1 MKNSAQTFLTREE
14 QEKVTA
20 SVHQAEGLTSG
31 EIVPMIVSSSHSY
44 PLVAVVGAFFFTLPT
59 SLLAARLIG
68 SHYWLGS
75 DNMWLFLVCFLVIFF
90 PARGLI
96 NQLGWLKRFFLAA
109 GSVEEEVQEAA
120 TTAFFTERLYR
131 TKDENGIL
139 LYISVFER
147 RVWILADAGINE
159 KIPHERW
166 QDIVNMVTTGIR
178 EQRQAEVIC
187 EAVSQI
193 GSILQ
198 EFFPVASDDRNEL
211 HDLIIR

>member
-44 PLVAVVGAFFFTLPT
+44 PLVAVVGAVFFTLPT

-68 SHYWLGS
+68 SHYWLGP